1 MTDKKELIRKAAI
14 NVMSKKGF
22 YNTKTSEIAEEAN
35 VAVGTIYNY
44 FKNKE
49 DILNYIFKYEL
60 EKRMKNLKKIKQQN
74 LNFWEKLEKFLNFH
88 FKEIKENIAVGEILV
103 REKDFPKKEGSDSIN
118 EYLTM
123 IPEILENEL
132 KDAIQRGEIN
142 ESYDPEI
149 SANIIFGSIQG
160 IVEKA
165 IKNEDKNML
174 MKAPEELIMILKKG
188 LRE

>member
-22 YNTKTSEIAEEAN
+22 YNTKTSEVAEEAN

-49 DILNYIFKYEL
+49 DILDYIFRYEL
-60 EKRMKNLKKIKQQN
+60 EKRMNNLKKIKEQN
-74 LNFWEKLEKFLNFH
+74 LNFWEKIESFLQFH
-88 FKEIKENIAVGEILV
+88 FKEVEENMAVGEILV
-103 REKDFPKKEGSDSIN
+103 REKDFPKKEGSDYIN

-123 IPEILENEL
+123 IPEIMKNEI
-132 KDAIQRGEIN
+132 KAAMKRGEIN
-142 ESYDPEI
+142 EDYDPEI

-165 IKNEDKNML
+165 IKKEDKAML
-174 MKAPEELIMILKKG
+174 VKAPEELIRLLRNG
-188 LRE
+188 LIK